1 MNTLV
6 YIYTNFIEEL
16 VSFPGILAS
25 IQDIP
30 NANVVHPSIE
40 PGTISGTLYVPD
52 ANCSNPVPGGLP
64 LDQLPHGINLIAII
78 SSVSCAQA
86 SFQQAQE
93 DGAGAAVILDYDA
106 SSQPSTAFNQP
117 IYGISSTDTETL
129 RQNLATYSGDIS
141 NVNST
146 ISSAAIYNS
155 ADLVTL
161 NLTITTPK
169 PGSMPWNLIIGIAA
183 GVVVALLVGC
193 VFGWRCQVR
202 RTKTRRLKVP

>member
-1 MNTLV
+1 
-6 YIYTNFIEEL
+6 
-16 VSFPGILAS
+16 
-25 IQDIP
+25 
-30 NANVVHPSIE
+30 
-40 PGTISGTLYVPD
+40 LYVPN

-64 LDQLPHGINLIAII
+64 LNQLPHGINLIAII

-106 SSQPSTAFNQP
+106 SSQHSTAFNQP

-129 RQNLATYSGDIS
+129 LQNLATYSGDIS

-161 NLTITTPK
+161 NLTITTPEL
-169 PGSMPWNLIIGIAA
+169 STIPWKWIIGIAG
-183 GVVVALLVGC
+183 GVVAALLIGYF
-193 VFGWRCQVR
+193 FGRCHVC
-202 RTKTRRLKVP
+202 RTKNKKANSPMIVSQTSFMKFP